1 MSNKKIKTNMT
12 KPIDVEEVLGVT
24 NAEIPKPIV
33 EPASEPEPITDTVGK
48 VVNCKL
54 LCLRQEPKSAAAV
67 IRFLEAGTEVVVHE
81 DKSTDEWYAV
91 TADDVDGFCVKNYI
105 SIE

>member
-1 MSNKKIKTNMT
+1 MSNKKFKTSMT
-12 KPIDVEEVLGVT
+12 KPIDVEEALDVT
-24 NAEIPKPIV
+24 NTEIPEPII
-33 EPASEPEPITDTVGK
+33 EPEPITDTVGK

-67 IRFLEAGTEVVVHE
+67 IRFLEAGTEVVPHA

-91 TADDVDGFCVKNYI
+91 TVDGVDGFCVKNYI

>member
-1 MSNKKIKTNMT
+1 MSNKKFKTNMT

-24 NAEIPKPIV
+24 NTEI
-33 EPASEPEPITDTVGK
+33 PEPIIEPESIADPIGK

-54 LCLRQEPKSAAAV
+54 LCMRQEPKSAATV
-67 IRFLEAGTEVVVHE
+67 IRFLEAGTKVVVHA

-91 TADDVDGFCVKNYI
+91 TVDEVDGFCMKNYI
-105 SIE
+105 SI